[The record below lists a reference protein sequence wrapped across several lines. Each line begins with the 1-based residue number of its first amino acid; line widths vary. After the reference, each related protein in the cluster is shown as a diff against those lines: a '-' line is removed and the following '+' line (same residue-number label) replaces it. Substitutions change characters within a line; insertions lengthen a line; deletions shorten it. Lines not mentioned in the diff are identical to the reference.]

1 MHVKMSYGEKAQAVC
16 EGSRLRSWHLQVNFR
31 CGTIAL
37 EQLYKLRYKERIF
50 NSTEKIRK

>member
-1 MHVKMSYGEKAQAVC
+1 MHVRMSCGEKAQAVC

-50 NSTEKIRK
+50 NSTEKIQK